1 MKLALE
7 LGHLDIYNYLLSL
20 PEIKIIN
27 QCFQSCQVL
36 KQITIP
42 LSVTEIG
49 DYSFDKCI
57 NLEEVIIPS
66 SVTRIGKYAFNE
78 CKSLKQLSIPSSVSS
93 FEFNVISQ
101 CHSIENL
108 IIPST
113 IQINGPIILPYF
125 VSLIEFEIPSSVT
138 EIEKRAFYDCR
149 SLKKVVI
156 PSSVKCIKSWA
167 FCYCSSLQEISIPNS
182 VEIIGSCAF
191 LGCRALTEILIP
203 SSIETI
209 EESTFKNCLSLKH
222 VILHSTLKIIKENA
236 FCNCSLL
243 SEIEIPP
250 SVSIEHNA
258 FKGCSLLKYIPNLS
272 SEIDNKS
279 TENNTSISNALKNTG
294 IPDLNIIILG
304 GRSVGKT
311 SIFNKCIGKEKND
324 FKQGEQSACT
334 EVNVDGYEVRVNLFD
349 SSSGVLKYT
358 APNFIRNSNGI
369 IYVFD
374 LTNPSSLDDVSYY
387 VDLVNNLAVSVPR
400 IILGN
405 KYDLK
410 TQIAYEPIEFLCLKN
425 NIKYFE
431 VSDLT
436 NFNIQ
441 NAFKCI
447 VKEAL
452 GHYSQELEKNK
463 NNSSVNISTAT
474 FKDFSNC

>member
-1 MKLALE
+1 M
-7 LGHLDIYNYLLSL
+7 

-167 FCYCSSLQEISIPNS
+167 FCHCSSLQEISIPNS

-279 TENNTSISNALKNTG
+279 TENNTSINNALKNTG
-294 IPDLNIIILG
+294 IPDLYIIILG

-324 FKQGEQSACT
+324 FKQGEQSAYT
-334 EVNVDGYEVRVNLFD
+334 EVNADGYEVRVNLFD

-387 VDLVNNLAVSVPR
+387 VDLVNNLVVSVPR

-410 TQIAYEPIEFLCLKN
+410 TQIAYEQIEFLCLKN
-425 NIKYFE
+425 NIKYLE
-431 VSDLT
+431 VSALT